1 MCAGPYA
8 SGAPDPE
15 ALSAECK
22 SSLGIPFQSN
32 PSPPP
37 PLSHSESEFCAACSG
52 EAAGTVGISDD
63 CFAALLAKGDAG
75 ATRYHCVDML
85 LKGVRAVEAAGR
97 RALTAACS

>member
-22 SSLGIPFQSN
+22 SSLGIPCPSTQS
-32 PSPPP
+32 PLP
-37 PLSHSESEFCAACSG
+37 PLAHSESEFCAACSG
-52 EAAGTVGISDD
+52 EAARTVGISNE

-75 ATRYHCVDML
+75 ATRYHC
-85 LKGVRAVEAAGR
+85 AHAAER
-97 RALTAACS
+97 RTSCLW